1 MAEKKENITE
11 EIKTAKTAKAK
22 SAEGAAVPAAEE
34 PKKKKMTVV
43 FRTQNSAQNSLKTRP
58 AGTAPKRPAAARPAA
73 AGTAAKPAA
82 AGTTAKPAASAGKPP
97 AAAKAVK
104 PAQTEET
111 KAVKPAAEE
120 TKAAAPAKSAKSAAE
135 PKAAVEPETKTA
147 KPAAGKSAAPEAAPA
162 AETGKKTAKTAVE
175 TKTAE
180 PKTAKSTA
188 PETKD
193 AGPAQK
199 SQSEAEKSPEPEKAA
214 PAPRFVDMNMV
225 RAAAKPVARQ
235 RISISGPGFSR
246 GNNQGG
252 FKGRPGAG
260 AGAGNRG
267 GRPAAGGF
275 KGRDGQVAGR
285 APGKPGDG
293 PSQGGFKGRPG
304 AGAGAGGGGFQRTQ
318 NAYEMAMQR
327 PGKNAKGRSQGNR
340 FDKKNSDEL
349 RRPGVKVSNKD
360 MLRMPSR
367 KQEPEEV
374 QIKMITI
381 PEMLTIKDLA
391 DAMKIQ
397 TSTII
402 KKLFLQG
409 KVVTVNDEIDYE
421 TAEGIALEFDVLCE
435 KEVPVDVIAELLKD
449 TTEESEEN
457 LVPRPP
463 VVCVMGHVDHGKTSL
478 LDAIRKTNVTSKEA
492 GGITQAI
499 GAYMVEINGRKIT
512 FLDTPGHEAFTDMR
526 MRGAQATDI
535 AILVVAA
542 DDGVM
547 PQTVE
552 AINHAKAAGVEIV
565 VAINK
570 IDKPGANIDKVKQEL
585 TEYGL
590 VDESWG
596 GSTTMVP
603 ISAKKGD
610 GIEELLEMVLL
621 EADVLELKAEPNRN
635 ARGLVIEAKLDKG
648 RGPVATVLVQKG
660 TLHVGDTVA
669 AGASYGKIRAMID
682 DKGKRVK
689 TATPSTPVEIL
700 GLSDVPNAGEIFV
713 ATDSEKDA
721 RSFAETFIAEE
732 KKRLLKE
739 TKGKVSLD
747 DIFEQIKE
755 GELKELNIIV
765 KGDVQ
770 GSVEAVK
777 TSLLKLSN
785 DEVVVKIIHS
795 AAGNINESDVTLA
808 SASGAIII
816 GFNVKVDATA
826 KSTAETEKV
835 DIRLYDVIYKAIED
849 VEAAMKGMLAPTFEE
864 RILGHA
870 VVRQTFKASAIGTIA
885 GCFVLDGKIVRG
897 CKCRITRDGEQ
908 IFDGPLS
915 SLKRF
920 KDDVKEVR
928 DGYECGLVFDGW
940 SDLAEDDQIEAY
952 DMVEV
957 ERS

>member
-22 SAEGAAVPAAEE
+22 SADGAAAPAAEE

-73 AGTAAKPAA
+73 GTAAKPAA
-82 AGTTAKPAASAGKPP
+82 AGTTAKPAASAAKPP

-180 PKTAKSTA
+180 PRTAKSTA

-193 AGPAQK
+193 AGSAQK
-199 SQSEAEKSPEPEKAA
+199 SQSEAEKSTEPEKAA

-275 KGRDGQVAGR
+275 KGRDGQMAGR

-304 AGAGAGGGGFQRTQ
+304 AGAGAGGGGFQRNQ

-621 EADVLELKAEPNRN
+621 EADVLELKADPNRN

>member
-1 MAEKKENITE
+1 MAEKKENTTE
-11 EIKTAKTAKAK
+11 EIKVKKTPKAAP
-22 SAEGAAVPAAEE
+22 AENAAPAEE

-58 AGTAPKRPAAARPAA
+58 AGMAPKRPAPARVAAGTAVRPAA
-73 AGTAAKPAA
+73 GTSAAKPAA
-82 AGTTAKPAASAGKPP
+82 
-97 AAAKAVK
+97 K
-104 PAQTEET
+104 PAQTSAAAPEAVKKPAGE
-111 KAVKPAAEE
+111 KAVKPAAKSAAAAAKSEAE
-120 TKAAAPAKSAKSAAE
+120 TAAKPVSAKSTETAAKTGTEPAAAPAAKPEAGAVSKPEKSAKAE
-135 PKAAVEPETKTA
+135 RPAEKPAE
-147 KPAAGKSAAPEAAPA
+147 KPAAKA
-162 AETGKKTAKTAVE
+162 AEK
-175 TKTAE
+175 
-180 PKTAKSTA
+180 
-188 PETKD
+188 
-193 AGPAQK
+193 PA
-199 SQSEAEKSPEPEKAA
+199 EPEKAPA

-235 RISISGPGFSR
+235 RISISGPGFTK

-252 FKGRPGAG
+252 FKGRPAGGAG
-260 AGAGNRG
+260 QGTRG
-267 GRPAAGGF
+267 GRPGSGPAR
-275 KGRDGQVAGR
+275 GRDGQMAGR
-285 APGKPGDG
+285 AAGRPGDG
-293 PSQGGFKGRPG
+293 PSQGGFKGRPA
-304 AGAGAGGGGFQRTQ
+304 AGAGAGGGSFQKGQ

-367 KQEPEEV
+367 KQEPEEA

-391 DAMKIQ
+391 DAMKVQ

-585 TEYGL
+585 TEYEL

-610 GIEELLEMVLL
+610 GIEDLLEMVLL
-621 EADVLELKAEPNRN
+621 QADVLELKADPKRN

-689 TATPSTPVEIL
+689 AATPSTPVEIL

-849 VEAAMKGMLAPTFEE
+849 VEAAMKGMLAPTYEE
-864 RILGHA
+864 QILGHA

-885 GCFVLDGKIVRG
+885 GCFVLDGKIIRG

-957 ERS
+957 ART